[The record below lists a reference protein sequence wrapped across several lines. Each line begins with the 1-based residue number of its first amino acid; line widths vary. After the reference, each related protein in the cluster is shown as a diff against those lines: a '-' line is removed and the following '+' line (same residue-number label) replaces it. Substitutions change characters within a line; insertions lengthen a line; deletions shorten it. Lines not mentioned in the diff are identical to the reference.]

1 MKETAMPRLR
11 LFALLGTLVLVLAAS
26 LGVFVLNTE
35 QEIDQH
41 RATIRHLALSQPARA
56 VVSADLPAPVQRYLA
71 FALPNPQSP
80 RYRLVTLA
88 AEGQFRRPR
97 TEGFAPTGAD
107 QTIATTTPALMF
119 AATAP
124 LAKILWARAYD
135 FFAEGRMEMRAKLLS
150 AVPVVSEHAT
160 EALNR
165 TSLQRWLLESPLYPM
180 ALLPGGPVRWE
191 AINDSSARAI
201 VSGFGLEAALIAHF
215 RPDGS
220 LAKFVAE
227 RDGDLTTPYH
237 GAGEVGERDDYRL
250 VQGMMIPHRFT
261 MARAAGGQT
270 YPFWTGQITR
280 ITFE

>member
-1 MKETAMPRLR
+1 MPRLR

-41 RATIRHLALSQPARA
+41 RVTIRQLALRQPALS

-71 FALPNPQSP
+71 FALPNPHSI

-97 TEGFAPTGAD
+97 TEGFAPTTAD
-107 QTIATTTPALMF
+107 QIIATTTPALMF
-119 AATAP
+119 AATTP
-124 LAKILWARAYD
+124 LATILWARAYD
-135 FFAEGRMEMRAKLLS
+135 FFADGQMEMRAKLLS
-150 AVPVVSEHAT
+150 ALPVVSEHAT

-191 AINDSSARAI
+191 AIDDRSARAI
-201 VSGFGLEAALIAHF
+201 VSGFGLDATLIAHF

-261 MARAAGGQT
+261 MARAAGGQI

-280 ITFE
+280 IAFE

>member
-1 MKETAMPRLR
+1 MPRLR

-41 RATIRHLALSQPARA
+41 RVTIRQLALRQPARA

-71 FALPNPQSP
+71 FALPNPHSI

-97 TEGFAPTGAD
+97 TEGFAPTTAD
-107 QTIATTTPALMF
+107 QIIATTTPALMF
-119 AATAP
+119 AATTP
-124 LAKILWARAYD
+124 LATILWARAYD
-135 FFAEGRMEMRAKLLS
+135 FFADGQMEMRAKLLS
-150 AVPVVSEHAT
+150 ALPVVSEHAT

-191 AINDSSARAI
+191 AIDDRSARAI
-201 VSGFGLEAALIAHF
+201 VSGFGLDATLIAHF

-261 MARAAGGQT
+261 MARAAGGQI

-280 ITFE
+280 IAFE